1 MQSNPKTRT
10 DKNMKTTVIL
20 FRIGQAWELGSY
32 IGGAIPSTPT
42 FPTAAAAKAFA
53 SKRGW
58 SVKRAANC
66 DQ

>member
-1 MQSNPKTRT
+1 
-10 DKNMKTTVIL
+10 MKTTVIL

-32 IGGAIPSTPT
+32 SGGSIYNTPS
-42 FPTAAAAKAFA
+42 FGSAASARAYAKL
-53 SKRGW
+53 RGW